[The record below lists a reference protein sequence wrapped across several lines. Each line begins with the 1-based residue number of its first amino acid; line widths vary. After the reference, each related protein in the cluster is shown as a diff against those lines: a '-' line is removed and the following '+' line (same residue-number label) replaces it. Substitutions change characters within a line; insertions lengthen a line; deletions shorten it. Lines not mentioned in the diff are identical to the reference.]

1 MPHPATSLRD
11 EAPSQQSQPMKST
24 CMPLLLM
31 FGALLAPGIAQGAS
45 LAEMESEITSLFRS
59 VQPGIVKI
67 QVPITSGKADSSAN
81 LQVGTGFVISAQS
94 EILTT
99 HDLVGSAQ
107 TVTIISQDRAYSAQI
122 VASDPLTNI
131 ALLKAPPMPTHL
143 RLGDSDQVEVGAMLV
158 LVGCAFGAQPSP
170 ALGMLSARDLHRT
183 ANGLTLSHL
192 RTTLSVAAGQIGGPV
207 LNLQGEAVGMIVAGS
222 TEPNIGYALPINAVA
237 KIRND
242 LSRWGRLRQPWLGFT
257 IFETFENQT
266 RDREIRIG
274 RVLPNTPAA
283 LVQLQPEDRILAI
296 NGRPVSRPADVLDFT
311 FFAEVGSPLQLT
323 VQRGPET
330 LELTLHVEE
339 RQP

>member
-1 MPHPATSLRD
+1 
-11 EAPSQQSQPMKST
+11 
-24 CMPLLLM
+24 
-31 FGALLAPGIAQGAS
+31 
-45 LAEMESEITSLFRS
+45 
-59 VQPGIVKI
+59 
-67 QVPITSGKADSSAN
+67 
-81 LQVGTGFVISAQS
+81 
-94 EILTT
+94 
-99 HDLVGSAQ
+99 
-107 TVTIISQDRAYSAQI
+107 
-122 VASDPLTNI
+122 
-131 ALLKAPPMPTHL
+131 
-143 RLGDSDQVEVGAMLV
+143 MLV

-257 IFETFENQT
+257 IFETFENQA

-296 NGRPVSRPADVLDFT
+296 NGRPVRRPADVLDFT

-330 LELTLHVEE
+330 LDLTLHVEE